1 MKDLGAK
8 VTMTTNDN
16 GDGEDSIGGASS
28 GEGSG
33 ECQRY
38 RGWWQRSN
46 EEAVAT
52 KGRAPNW

>member
-38 RGWWQRSN
+38 RGW
-46 EEAVAT
+46 
-52 KGRAPNW
+52 